1 MLAELLRG
9 RACSAVEITRSC
21 LERIREREPT
31 VRAFVHL
38 DEEGAIHQA
47 RALDAQE
54 SRGLLHGIPIAVKD
68 TVDVAGLR
76 CTFGTDIHRDR
87 VAPDDAEVVRRLRVS
102 GAVIL
107 GTTVSTEYAIA
118 RAGPTT
124 NPHGASRTPGGS
136 SSGSAAAVAARMVPL
151 AVGTQTIGSIV
162 RPSTYCGIFGL
173 KATKNAVPTAG
184 AMPLSPVLDHVGPM
198 ARTVADL
205 ALAYRVMSGHRERR
219 EDNPG
224 IVVRIEG
231 PMDDRMEPATREAL
245 DRGQALLIDHGFEV
259 QRRTLPAS
267 FAGVVKCWE
276 MILFHD
282 LARYH
287 GADQEAF
294 GDRMSER
301 FREILAAGRKVSEA
315 EYLQAIAEAQSYR
328 ATLLE
333 LVPNDAVVLA
343 PATDGVAPPWSEQT
357 GASYLQGLWSL
368 TGLPT
373 LAVPCGESAGLPI
386 GIQLSARPNQEYFL
400 LNVGK
405 LFEPLMK
412 RA

>member
-1 MLAELLRG
+1 
-9 RACSAVEITRSC
+9 
-21 LERIREREPT
+21 
-31 VRAFVHL
+31 
-38 DEEGAIHQA
+38 
-47 RALDAQE
+47 
-54 SRGLLHGIPIAVKD
+54 
-68 TVDVAGLR
+68 
-76 CTFGTDIHRDR
+76 
-87 VAPDDAEVVRRLRVS
+87 
-102 GAVIL
+102 
-107 GTTVSTEYAIA
+107 
-118 RAGPTT
+118 
-124 NPHGASRTPGGS
+124 
-136 SSGSAAAVAARMVPL
+136 
-151 AVGTQTIGSIV
+151 
-162 RPSTYCGIFGL
+162 
-173 KATKNAVPTAG
+173 
-184 AMPLSPVLDHVGPM
+184 MPLSPVLDHVGPM

-276 MILFHD
+276 TILFHD

-368 TGLPT
+368 TGLPA